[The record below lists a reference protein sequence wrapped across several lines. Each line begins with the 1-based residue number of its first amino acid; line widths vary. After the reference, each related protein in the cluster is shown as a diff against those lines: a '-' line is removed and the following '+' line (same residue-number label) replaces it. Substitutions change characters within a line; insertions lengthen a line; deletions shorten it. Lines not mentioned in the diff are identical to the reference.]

1 LKQIQSYGDRRTL
14 LYCAFCGGKT
24 GTRDHCPSKVFLD
37 EPYPENLPIVAA
49 CLKCNSGFSADEEY
63 LACLLSCVVAGSTEP
78 ELQPRNKTA
87 RILTCKPALQARL
100 QQAMMDLNGDTQFIP
115 EYGRVSAIVTKLA
128 QGHGLFEMHE
138 LCTGKPDE
146 LSFIPLGL
154 MSQQQRDDFENPSSD
169 VFSGWPEVGSRAMQR
184 LLISGTELLP
194 RNWINVQSERYRY
207 SATLGQGIEI
217 RIVIQE
223 YLACRVLWS

>member
-1 LKQIQSYGDRRTL
+1 MQQIQSYGDQRTL

-37 EPYPENLPIVAA
+37 EPYPENLSVVSA

-78 ELQPRNKTA
+78 ELQPRNKTG
-87 RILTCKPALQARL
+87 RILIGKPALQARL
-100 QQAMMDLNGDTQFIP
+100 QQAMMDSNGVTHFIP
-115 EYGRVSAIVTKLA
+115 EYDRVSAIVTKLA
-128 QGHGLFEMHE
+128 QGHALFEMHE
-138 LCTGKPDE
+138 LCTSKPDE

-154 MSQQQRDDFENPSSD
+154 MTQQLRDEFENPSSD
-169 VFSGWPEVGSRAMQR
+169 GFASWPEVGSRAMQR

-194 RNWINVQSERYRY
+194 TNWINVQTERYRY
-207 SATLGQGIEI
+207 FASLGQGLEI

-223 YLACRVLWS
+223 YLACRVL